1 MNFIE
6 IKEEAKKLTS
16 KHILK
21 FWKSSLLVFASS
33 IALAIILG
41 IISGGVLAF
50 ITELLALPLYI
61 GFISYILGL
70 TRKEEVSL
78 TDIFQDYKKIGLIVV
93 TLIISYVF
101 IIFGYIL
108 LIIPGIMIAFSLVMV
123 GYLLADSKETS
134 ISKAKNIIR
143 ESIEMMNGYKLDYF
157 IFELSF
163 IGWYFL
169 GAITFG
175 IAYIYVIL
183 YLCQYLI
190 LSKIKREKKILKQC
204 GFSFFSNCAK
214 IRTEVL
220 YENMCFR
227 KWSFWSCYCFLIIKK

>member
-50 ITELLALPLYI
+50 ITELVALPLYI

-70 TRKEEVSL
+70 TREEEVSL

-134 ISKAKNIIR
+134 ISEAKNIIR

-163 IGWYFL
+163 IGWHFL

-175 IAYIYVIL
+175 IAYIYVIPYFTFANTL
-183 YLCQYLI
+183 YYQRL
-190 LSKIKREKKILKQC
+190 KEKRK
-204 GFSFFSNCAK
+204 S
-214 IRTEVL
+214 
-220 YENMCFR
+220 
-227 KWSFWSCYCFLIIKK
+227 

>member
-6 IKEEAKKLTS
+6 IKEEAKRLTS

-50 ITELLALPLYI
+50 ITELVALPLYI

-123 GYLLADSKETS
+123 GYLLADTKETS
-134 ISKAKNIIR
+134 ISEAKNIIR

-175 IAYIYVIL
+175 IAYIYVIPYFTFANTL
-183 YLCQYLI
+183 YYQRL
-190 LSKIKREKKILKQC
+190 KEKRK
-204 GFSFFSNCAK
+204 S
-214 IRTEVL
+214 
-220 YENMCFR
+220 
-227 KWSFWSCYCFLIIKK
+227 

>member
-33 IALAIILG
+33 ITLAIILG
-41 IISGGVLAF
+41 IISCGVLAF

-134 ISKAKNIIR
+134 ISEAKNIIR

-175 IAYIYVIL
+175 IAYIYVIPYFTFANTL
-183 YLCQYLI
+183 YYQRL
-190 LSKIKREKKILKQC
+190 KEKRK
-204 GFSFFSNCAK
+204 S
-214 IRTEVL
+214 
-220 YENMCFR
+220 
-227 KWSFWSCYCFLIIKK
+227 

>member
-134 ISKAKNIIR
+134 ISEAKNIIR
-143 ESIEMMNGYKLDYF
+143 ESREMMNGYKLDYF

-163 IGWYFL
+163 IGWHFL

-175 IAYIYVIL
+175 IAYIYVIPYFTFANTL
-183 YLCQYLI
+183 YY
-190 LSKIKREKKILKQC
+190 KRLKEK
-204 GFSFFSNCAK
+204 
-214 IRTEVL
+214 
-220 YENMCFR
+220 R
-227 KWSFWSCYCFLIIKK
+227 KS

>member
-50 ITELLALPLYI
+50 ITELVALPLYI

-108 LIIPGIMIAFSLVMV
+108 LIIPFSLVMV

-134 ISKAKNIIR
+134 ISEAKNIIR

-163 IGWYFL
+163 IGWHFL

-175 IAYIYVIL
+175 IAYIYVIPYFTFANTL
-183 YLCQYLI
+183 YYQRL
-190 LSKIKREKKILKQC
+190 KEKRK
-204 GFSFFSNCAK
+204 S
-214 IRTEVL
+214 
-220 YENMCFR
+220 
-227 KWSFWSCYCFLIIKK
+227 

>member
-41 IISGGVLAF
+41 TISGGVLAF
-50 ITELLALPLYI
+50 ITELVALPLYI

-123 GYLLADSKETS
+123 VYLLADSKETS
-134 ISKAKNIIR
+134 ISEAKNIIR

-175 IAYIYVIL
+175 IAYIYVIPYFTFANTL
-183 YLCQYLI
+183 YYQRL
-190 LSKIKREKKILKQC
+190 KEKRK
-204 GFSFFSNCAK
+204 S
-214 IRTEVL
+214 
-220 YENMCFR
+220 
-227 KWSFWSCYCFLIIKK
+227 

>member
-70 TRKEEVSL
+70 AREEEVSL

-108 LIIPGIMIAFSLVMV
+108 LIIPGIIIAFSLVMV
-123 GYLLADSKETS
+123 VYLLADSKETS
-134 ISKAKNIIR
+134 ISEAKNIIR

-163 IGWYFL
+163 IGWYLL

-175 IAYIYVIL
+175 IAYIYVIPYFTFANTL
-183 YLCQYLI
+183 YYQRL
-190 LSKIKREKKILKQC
+190 KEKRK
-204 GFSFFSNCAK
+204 S
-214 IRTEVL
+214 
-220 YENMCFR
+220 
-227 KWSFWSCYCFLIIKK
+227 

>member
-61 GFISYILGL
+61 GFISYILSL
-70 TRKEEVSL
+70 TREEEVSL

-134 ISKAKNIIR
+134 ISEARNIIR

-175 IAYIYVIL
+175 IAYIYVIPYFTFANTL
-183 YLCQYLI
+183 YYQRL
-190 LSKIKREKKILKQC
+190 KEKRK
-204 GFSFFSNCAK
+204 S
-214 IRTEVL
+214 
-220 YENMCFR
+220 
-227 KWSFWSCYCFLIIKK
+227 

>member
-41 IISGGVLAF
+41 IISEGVLAF

-61 GFISYILGL
+61 GFISYILSL
-70 TRKEEVSL
+70 TREEEVSL

-134 ISKAKNIIR
+134 ISEAKNIIR

-175 IAYIYVIL
+175 IAYIYVIPYFTFANTL
-183 YLCQYLI
+183 YYQRL
-190 LSKIKREKKILKQC
+190 KEKRK
-204 GFSFFSNCAK
+204 S
-214 IRTEVL
+214 
-220 YENMCFR
+220 
-227 KWSFWSCYCFLIIKK
+227 

>member
-41 IISGGVLAF
+41 IISEGVLAF

-134 ISKAKNIIR
+134 ISEAKNIIR

-175 IAYIYVIL
+175 IAYIYVIPYFTFANTL
-183 YLCQYLI
+183 YYQRL
-190 LSKIKREKKILKQC
+190 KEKRK
-204 GFSFFSNCAK
+204 S
-214 IRTEVL
+214 
-220 YENMCFR
+220 
-227 KWSFWSCYCFLIIKK
+227 

>member
-6 IKEEAKKLTS
+6 IKEEAKRLTS

-21 FWKSSLLVFASS
+21 FWKSSLLVFGSS
-33 IALAIILG
+33 IALSIILG

-78 TDIFQDYKKIGLIVV
+78 TDIFQDYKKIGLIIV
-93 TLIISYVF
+93 TLIISYVL
-101 IIFGYIL
+101 IMIGYIL

-123 GYLLADSKETS
+123 GYLLADSKETNPGEAR
-134 ISKAKNIIR
+134 KIIR
-143 ESIEMMNGYKLDYF
+143 QSREMMNGYKMDYF

-163 IGWYFL
+163 IGWYLL
-169 GAITFG
+169 GVITFG
-175 IAYIYVIL
+175 IAYIYVIPYFTFANTL
-183 YLCQYLI
+183 YYQRL
-190 LSKIKREKKILKQC
+190 KEKRE
-204 GFSFFSNCAK
+204 A
-214 IRTEVL
+214 
-220 YENMCFR
+220 
-227 KWSFWSCYCFLIIKK
+227 

>member
-134 ISKAKNIIR
+134 ISEARNIIR

-175 IAYIYVIL
+175 IAYIYVIPYFTFANTL
-183 YLCQYLI
+183 YYQRL
-190 LSKIKREKKILKQC
+190 KEKRK
-204 GFSFFSNCAK
+204 S
-214 IRTEVL
+214 
-220 YENMCFR
+220 
-227 KWSFWSCYCFLIIKK
+227 

>member
-33 IALAIILG
+33 ITLAIILG

-123 GYLLADSKETS
+123 VYLLADSKETS
-134 ISKAKNIIR
+134 ISEAKNIIR

-157 IFELSF
+157 VFELSF
-163 IGWYFL
+163 IGWHFL

-175 IAYIYVIL
+175 IAYIYVIPYFTFANTL
-183 YLCQYLI
+183 YYQRL
-190 LSKIKREKKILKQC
+190 KEKRK
-204 GFSFFSNCAK
+204 S
-214 IRTEVL
+214 
-220 YENMCFR
+220 
-227 KWSFWSCYCFLIIKK
+227 

>member
-70 TRKEEVSL
+70 TREEVSL

-134 ISKAKNIIR
+134 ISEAKNIIR

-175 IAYIYVIL
+175 IAYIYVIPYFTFANTL
-183 YLCQYLI
+183 YYQRL
-190 LSKIKREKKILKQC
+190 KEKRK
-204 GFSFFSNCAK
+204 S
-214 IRTEVL
+214 
-220 YENMCFR
+220 
-227 KWSFWSCYCFLIIKK
+227 

>member
-1 MNFIE
+1 MNLIE

-134 ISKAKNIIR
+134 ISEAKNIIR

-175 IAYIYVIL
+175 IAYIYVIPYFTFANTL
-183 YLCQYLI
+183 YYQRL
-190 LSKIKREKKILKQC
+190 KEKRK
-204 GFSFFSNCAK
+204 S
-214 IRTEVL
+214 
-220 YENMCFR
+220 
-227 KWSFWSCYCFLIIKK
+227 

>member
-16 KHILK
+16 KHILR

-61 GFISYILGL
+61 GFISYILSL

-134 ISKAKNIIR
+134 ISEAKNIIR

-175 IAYIYVIL
+175 IAYIYVIPYFTFANTL
-183 YLCQYLI
+183 YYQRL
-190 LSKIKREKKILKQC
+190 KEKRK
-204 GFSFFSNCAK
+204 S
-214 IRTEVL
+214 
-220 YENMCFR
+220 
-227 KWSFWSCYCFLIIKK
+227 

>member
-61 GFISYILGL
+61 GFISYILSL
-70 TRKEEVSL
+70 TREEEVSL

-108 LIIPGIMIAFSLVMV
+108 LIIPGIMIAFYLVMV
-123 GYLLADSKETS
+123 VYLLADSKETS
-134 ISKAKNIIR
+134 ISEARNIIK
-143 ESIEMMNGYKLDYF
+143 ESREMMNGYKLDYF

-163 IGWYFL
+163 IGWHFL

-175 IAYIYVIL
+175 IAYIYVIPYFTFANTL
-183 YLCQYLI
+183 YYQRL
-190 LSKIKREKKILKQC
+190 KEKRK
-204 GFSFFSNCAK
+204 S
-214 IRTEVL
+214 
-220 YENMCFR
+220 
-227 KWSFWSCYCFLIIKK
+227 

>member
-6 IKEEAKKLTS
+6 IKEEAKRLTS

-33 IALAIILG
+33 ISLAIILG

-50 ITELLALPLYI
+50 ITELVALPLYI

-123 GYLLADSKETS
+123 GYLLADTKETS
-134 ISKAKNIIR
+134 ISEAKNIIR

-175 IAYIYVIL
+175 IAYIYVIPYFTFANTL
-183 YLCQYLI
+183 YYQRL
-190 LSKIKREKKILKQC
+190 KEKRK
-204 GFSFFSNCAK
+204 S
-214 IRTEVL
+214 
-220 YENMCFR
+220 
-227 KWSFWSCYCFLIIKK
+227 

>member
-16 KHILK
+16 KHILR

-61 GFISYILGL
+61 GFISYILSL

-123 GYLLADSKETS
+123 GYLLADSKKTS
-134 ISKAKNIIR
+134 ISEARNIIR

-175 IAYIYVIL
+175 IAYIYVIPYFTFANTL
-183 YLCQYLI
+183 YYQRL
-190 LSKIKREKKILKQC
+190 KEKRK
-204 GFSFFSNCAK
+204 S
-214 IRTEVL
+214 
-220 YENMCFR
+220 
-227 KWSFWSCYCFLIIKK
+227 

>member
-134 ISKAKNIIR
+134 ISEAKNIIR

-163 IGWYFL
+163 IEGLKNIEIAEQLGVSDSTVKKAKAKALEILREKLDPRLFLFFFL
-169 GAITFG
+169 G
-175 IAYIYVIL
+175 
-183 YLCQYLI
+183 
-190 LSKIKREKKILKQC
+190 
-204 GFSFFSNCAK
+204 
-214 IRTEVL
+214 
-220 YENMCFR
+220 
-227 KWSFWSCYCFLIIKK
+227 

>member
-33 IALAIILG
+33 ITLAIILG

-134 ISKAKNIIR
+134 ISEAKNIIR

-163 IGWYFL
+163 IGWHFL

-175 IAYIYVIL
+175 IAYIYVIPYFTFANTL
-183 YLCQYLI
+183 YYQRL
-190 LSKIKREKKILKQC
+190 KEKRK
-204 GFSFFSNCAK
+204 S
-214 IRTEVL
+214 
-220 YENMCFR
+220 
-227 KWSFWSCYCFLIIKK
+227 

>member
-41 IISGGVLAF
+41 TISGGVLAF
-50 ITELLALPLYI
+50 ITELVALPLYI

-70 TRKEEVSL
+70 TRKKEVSL

-134 ISKAKNIIR
+134 ISEAKNIIR

-175 IAYIYVIL
+175 IAYIYVIP
-183 YLCQYLI
+183 YFTFAIPYT
-190 LSKIKREKKILKQC
+190 IKD
-204 GFSFFSNCAK
+204 
-214 IRTEVL
+214 
-220 YENMCFR
+220 
-227 KWSFWSCYCFLIIKK
+227 

>member
-134 ISKAKNIIR
+134 ISEAKNIIR
-143 ESIEMMNGYKLDYF
+143 ESREMMNGYKLDYF

-175 IAYIYVIL
+175 IAYIYVIPYFTFANTL
-183 YLCQYLI
+183 YHQRL
-190 LSKIKREKKILKQC
+190 KEKRK
-204 GFSFFSNCAK
+204 S
-214 IRTEVL
+214 
-220 YENMCFR
+220 
-227 KWSFWSCYCFLIIKK
+227 

>member
-134 ISKAKNIIR
+134 ISEAKKIIR

-175 IAYIYVIL
+175 IAYIYVIPYFTFANTL
-183 YLCQYLI
+183 YYQRL
-190 LSKIKREKKILKQC
+190 KEKRK
-204 GFSFFSNCAK
+204 S
-214 IRTEVL
+214 
-220 YENMCFR
+220 
-227 KWSFWSCYCFLIIKK
+227 

>member
-61 GFISYILGL
+61 GFISYILSL

-134 ISKAKNIIR
+134 ISEARNIIR

-175 IAYIYVIL
+175 IAYIYVIPYFTFANTL
-183 YLCQYLI
+183 YYQRL
-190 LSKIKREKKILKQC
+190 KEKRK
-204 GFSFFSNCAK
+204 S
-214 IRTEVL
+214 
-220 YENMCFR
+220 
-227 KWSFWSCYCFLIIKK
+227 

>member
-41 IISGGVLAF
+41 IISCGVLAF

-78 TDIFQDYKKIGLIVV
+78 TYIFQDYKKIGLIVV

-134 ISKAKNIIR
+134 ISEAKNIIR

-175 IAYIYVIL
+175 IAYIYVIPYFTFANTL
-183 YLCQYLI
+183 YYQRL
-190 LSKIKREKKILKQC
+190 KEKRK
-204 GFSFFSNCAK
+204 S
-214 IRTEVL
+214 
-220 YENMCFR
+220 
-227 KWSFWSCYCFLIIKK
+227 

>member
-61 GFISYILGL
+61 GFISYILSL
-70 TRKEEVSL
+70 TREEEVSL
-78 TDIFQDYKKIGLIVV
+78 TDIFQDYKKIGLIVI

-123 GYLLADSKETS
+123 GYLLADSKKTS
-134 ISKAKNIIR
+134 ISEARNIIR

-175 IAYIYVIL
+175 IAYIYVIPYFTFANTIYYQRL
-183 YLCQYLI
+183 
-190 LSKIKREKKILKQC
+190 KEKRK
-204 GFSFFSNCAK
+204 S
-214 IRTEVL
+214 
-220 YENMCFR
+220 
-227 KWSFWSCYCFLIIKK
+227 

>member
-70 TRKEEVSL
+70 TREEEVSL

-123 GYLLADSKETS
+123 VYLLADSKETS
-134 ISKAKNIIR
+134 ISEARNIIR
-143 ESIEMMNGYKLDYF
+143 ESREMMNGYKLDYF
-157 IFELSF
+157 VFELSF
-163 IGWYFL
+163 IGWHFL

-175 IAYIYVIL
+175 IAYIYVIPYFTFANTL
-183 YLCQYLI
+183 YYQRL
-190 LSKIKREKKILKQC
+190 KEKRK
-204 GFSFFSNCAK
+204 S
-214 IRTEVL
+214 
-220 YENMCFR
+220 
-227 KWSFWSCYCFLIIKK
+227 

>member
-33 IALAIILG
+33 ITLAITLG

-123 GYLLADSKETS
+123 VYLLADSKETS
-134 ISKAKNIIR
+134 ISEAKNIIR

-157 IFELSF
+157 VFELSF
-163 IGWYFL
+163 IGWHFL

-175 IAYIYVIL
+175 IAYIYVIPYFTFANTL
-183 YLCQYLI
+183 YYQRL
-190 LSKIKREKKILKQC
+190 KEKRK
-204 GFSFFSNCAK
+204 S
-214 IRTEVL
+214 
-220 YENMCFR
+220 
-227 KWSFWSCYCFLIIKK
+227 

>member
-50 ITELLALPLYI
+50 ITELVALPLYI

-108 LIIPGIMIAFSLVMV
+108 LIVPGIMIAFSLVMV
-123 GYLLADSKETS
+123 GFLLADSKETS
-134 ISKAKNIIR
+134 ISEAKNIIR

-175 IAYIYVIL
+175 IAYIYVIPYFTFANTL
-183 YLCQYLI
+183 YYQRL
-190 LSKIKREKKILKQC
+190 KEKRK
-204 GFSFFSNCAK
+204 S
-214 IRTEVL
+214 
-220 YENMCFR
+220 
-227 KWSFWSCYCFLIIKK
+227 

>member
-78 TDIFQDYKKIGLIVV
+78 TDIFKDYKKIGLIVV

-134 ISKAKNIIR
+134 ISEAKNIIR

-175 IAYIYVIL
+175 IAYIYVIPYFTFANTL
-183 YLCQYLI
+183 YYQRL
-190 LSKIKREKKILKQC
+190 KEKRK
-204 GFSFFSNCAK
+204 S
-214 IRTEVL
+214 
-220 YENMCFR
+220 
-227 KWSFWSCYCFLIIKK
+227 

>member
-61 GFISYILGL
+61 GFISYILSL
-70 TRKEEVSL
+70 TREEEVSL

-93 TLIISYVF
+93 TLIISYVL
-101 IIFGYIL
+101 IVIGYIL

-123 GYLLADSKETS
+123 GYLLADSKETNPGE
-134 ISKAKNIIR
+134 ARNIIR
-143 ESIEMMNGYKLDYF
+143 QSREMMTGYKMDYF

-163 IGWYFL
+163 IGWYLL

-175 IAYIYVIL
+175 IAYIYVIPYFTFANTL
-183 YLCQYLI
+183 YYQRL
-190 LSKIKREKKILKQC
+190 KEKRE
-204 GFSFFSNCAK
+204 
-214 IRTEVL
+214 T
-220 YENMCFR
+220 
-227 KWSFWSCYCFLIIKK
+227 

>member
-70 TRKEEVSL
+70 TRKKEVSL

-134 ISKAKNIIR
+134 ISEAKNIIR

-163 IGWYFL
+163 IGWHFL

-175 IAYIYVIL
+175 IAYIYVIPYFTFANTL
-183 YLCQYLI
+183 YYQRL
-190 LSKIKREKKILKQC
+190 KEKRK
-204 GFSFFSNCAK
+204 S
-214 IRTEVL
+214 
-220 YENMCFR
+220 
-227 KWSFWSCYCFLIIKK
+227 

>member
-50 ITELLALPLYI
+50 ITELVALPLYI

-108 LIIPGIMIAFSLVMV
+108 LIVPGIVIAFSLVMV

-134 ISKAKNIIR
+134 ISEAKNIIR

-175 IAYIYVIL
+175 IAYIYVIPYFTFANTL
-183 YLCQYLI
+183 YYQRL
-190 LSKIKREKKILKQC
+190 KEKRK
-204 GFSFFSNCAK
+204 S
-214 IRTEVL
+214 
-220 YENMCFR
+220 
-227 KWSFWSCYCFLIIKK
+227 

>member
-33 IALAIILG
+33 IALAIILA

-70 TRKEEVSL
+70 TREEEVSL

-134 ISKAKNIIR
+134 ISEAKNIIR

-175 IAYIYVIL
+175 IAYIYVIPYFTFANTL
-183 YLCQYLI
+183 YYQRL
-190 LSKIKREKKILKQC
+190 KEKRK
-204 GFSFFSNCAK
+204 S
-214 IRTEVL
+214 
-220 YENMCFR
+220 
-227 KWSFWSCYCFLIIKK
+227 

>member
-70 TRKEEVSL
+70 TREEEVSL

-123 GYLLADSKETS
+123 VYLLADSKETS
-134 ISKAKNIIR
+134 ISEARNIIR

-163 IGWYFL
+163 IGWHFL

-175 IAYIYVIL
+175 IAYIYVIPYFTFANTL
-183 YLCQYLI
+183 YYQRL
-190 LSKIKREKKILKQC
+190 KEKRK
-204 GFSFFSNCAK
+204 S
-214 IRTEVL
+214 
-220 YENMCFR
+220 
-227 KWSFWSCYCFLIIKK
+227 

>member
-70 TRKEEVSL
+70 TREEKVSL

-134 ISKAKNIIR
+134 ISEAKNIIR

-175 IAYIYVIL
+175 IAYIYVIPYFTFANTL
-183 YLCQYLI
+183 YYQRL
-190 LSKIKREKKILKQC
+190 KEKRK
-204 GFSFFSNCAK
+204 S
-214 IRTEVL
+214 
-220 YENMCFR
+220 
-227 KWSFWSCYCFLIIKK
+227 

>member
-6 IKEEAKKLTS
+6 IKEEAKRLTS
-16 KHILK
+16 KHILE
-21 FWKSSLLVFASS
+21 FWKSSLLVFGSS
-33 IALAIILG
+33 IALSIILG

-78 TDIFQDYKKIGLIVV
+78 TDIFQDYKKIGLIIV
-93 TLIISYVF
+93 TLIISYVL
-101 IIFGYIL
+101 IMIGYIL

-123 GYLLADSKETS
+123 GYLLADSKETNPGE
-134 ISKAKNIIR
+134 ARNIIR
-143 ESIEMMNGYKLDYF
+143 QSREMMNGYKMDYF

-169 GAITFG
+169 GVITFG
-175 IAYIYVIL
+175 IAYIYVIPYFTFANTL
-183 YLCQYLI
+183 YYQ
-190 LSKIKREKKILKQC
+190 RLKE
-204 GFSFFSNCAK
+204 
-214 IRTEVL
+214 R
-220 YENMCFR
+220 R
-227 KWSFWSCYCFLIIKK
+227 KA